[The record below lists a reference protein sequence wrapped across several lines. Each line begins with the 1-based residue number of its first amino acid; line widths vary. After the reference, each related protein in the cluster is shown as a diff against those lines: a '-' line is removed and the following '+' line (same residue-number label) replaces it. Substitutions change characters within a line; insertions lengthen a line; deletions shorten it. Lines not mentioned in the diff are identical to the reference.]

1 MILTRTIIIVFPD
14 ISLGMRKRLYTVLG
28 WDVLGWHPLR
38 PLGSWALLGK
48 SFGHRG
54 CTTPYIPPHGSVLI
68 SILVQVTN
76 KKRQQ
81 LQESQSSSV
90 GEVIDGEPDELLEE
104 TLVEEEEEE
113 EGHLE
118 RAVFALDLADR
129 DRSGSETGVEEFEVV
144 LPQPRKERRRWD
156 ILWVLVGGGR
166 KKKYQRSFFRW
177 Q

>member
-104 TLVEEEEEE
+104 TLVEEEE
-113 EGHLE
+113 GHLE

-129 DRSGSETGVEEFEVV
+129 GSSGSETGVEQFDVE
-144 LPQPRKERRRWD
+144 LPQPRKERRR
-156 ILWVLVGGGR
+156 
-166 KKKYQRSFFRW
+166 
-177 Q
+177 

>member
-1 MILTRTIIIVFPD
+1 MYWVGIPSDL
-14 ISLGMRKRLYTVLG
+14 LGPGPSWVLG
-28 WDVLGWHPLR
+28 

-104 TLVEEEEEE
+104 TLVEEEEE
-113 EGHLE
+113 GHLE

-166 KKKYQRSFFRW
+166 KKKYQWSFFRW

>member
-1 MILTRTIIIVFPD
+1 M
-14 ISLGMRKRLYTVLG
+14 
-28 WDVLGWHPLR
+28 
-38 PLGSWALLGK
+38 
-48 SFGHRG
+48 
-54 CTTPYIPPHGSVLI
+54 
-68 SILVQVTN
+68 TN

-104 TLVEEEEEE
+104 TLVEEEEE

>member
-1 MILTRTIIIVFPD
+1 MASPQT
-14 ISLGMRKRLYTVLG
+14 SWVLG
-28 WDVLGWHPLR
+28 

-104 TLVEEEEEE
+104 TLVEEEEE
-113 EGHLE
+113 GHLE

-156 ILWVLVGGGR
+156 GMGYTVGTGGR
-166 KKKYQRSFFRW
+166 WEEEKISTEFFSLAVKAFKLYLAGGERFDI
-177 Q
+177 